1 MYIFSPCLSC
11 SSCSRLGCFLLFA
24 WHCSLPTSFVS
35 PSCISVLLFCLSD
48 LFSFFLSVLFFSCLP
63 FLYCSVSLFFSSSR
77 FFSFLHLCSF
87 VSVLFCFFPCVL
99 FCSCLCFFVCSC
111 LPVLSV
117 AAYIVLFIFCLSV
130 LFLTFFSVPVA
141 LLCSVNFFY
150 IVPCL
155 PLGSLRLSFLHCLL
169 VVASQ
174 FFSLSHFR
182 FCSCLFGELYV
193 PFPLFCSLPFLYYSV
208 PPFYKFLPLSVFP
221 LCRIL
226 SLDLSISLCCLYFSV
241 RCLLILLCRPLC
253 IGSSFFCFIFTVHFS
268 VPPIYVTLLGLPLC

>member
-141 LLCSVNFFY
+141 LLCSVIFFLY
-150 IVPCL
+150 CSLSTTWFFAPFFSAL
-155 PLGSLRLSFLHCLL
+155 PSRSCFSVFLFVSLSFLFLPFWRTLCAFPSGLFL
-169 VVASQ
+169 A
-174 FFSLSHFR
+174 FSL
-182 FCSCLFGELYV
+182 
-193 PFPLFCSLPFLYYSV
+193 LFCASLL
-208 PPFYKFLPLSVFP
+208 
-221 LCRIL
+221 
-226 SLDLSISLCCLYFSV
+226 
-241 RCLLILLCRPLC
+241 
-253 IGSSFFCFIFTVHFS
+253 
-268 VPPIYVTLLGLPLC
+268 